1 MATKVVQMT
10 KEELSN
16 LNDRLDRDVAFI
28 GTALDRYRFLSQNAD
43 LSIIQVS

>member
-28 GTALDRYRFLSQNAD
+28 GTALDRFLSPKCRFVNY
-43 LSIIQVS
+43 SS

>member
-28 GTALDRYRFLSQNAD
+28 GTALDRFLSQNAD